1 MRRLSPPQTRRRD
14 WWATSG
20 GSLGSSGLAGL
31 YSVAVT
37 PFATLGCP
45 IYLRPPRGEVARV
58 VLVN

>member
-1 MRRLSPPQTRRRD
+1 
-14 WWATSG
+14 
-20 GSLGSSGLAGL
+20 LGSSGLAGL